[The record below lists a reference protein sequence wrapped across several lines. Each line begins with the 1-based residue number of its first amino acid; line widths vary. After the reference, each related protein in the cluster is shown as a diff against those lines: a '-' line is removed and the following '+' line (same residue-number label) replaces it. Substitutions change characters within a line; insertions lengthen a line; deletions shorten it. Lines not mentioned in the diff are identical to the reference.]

1 MIQLHRNHS
10 STHDVRIKIVGLG
23 GAGGNVLD
31 RLLLDGTEDAELV
44 AINTDAQALT
54 ASVVSD
60 RVQLGRTTTRGL
72 GAGGDPEVGY
82 TAAEEAIDEI
92 RKSMEGAQM
101 VFLCVGLG
109 GGTGSGAA
117 RIVASLAK
125 EQNALVVA
133 FATLPFAF
141 EGKRRRAQAEEAL
154 GALQRYADVVIHFE
168 NDRMGDSVSPLAGI
182 QEAFTVADQTLSQ
195 SIRAVVGL
203 ARRRGFVN
211 IGFDELSTALRGAGE
226 AGAHCIFGHGEADGD
241 NRPHEALARALKSPL
256 MDKGRMLEEARNV
269 LVNVAGGPG
278 MTLNEVEILMEEL
291 NRHISDQTRLLFGA
305 AVDPALGHKMSVT
318 ILSAVQGE
326 VPAVVAE
333 VRPRPVT
340 RVESSPASIP
350 PSAPVRTPE
359 PAPVLRVV
367 EREPEPEPA
376 PVEHVA
382 VPVPEPEPVAA
393 VAVAAVTHESAPLFA
408 EPEPEP
414 EPVVAAVARPAP
426 KAKPIQVKQEQMQFE
441 PVTRGRF
448 EKSEPTI
455 VDGQD
460 LDVPTFLRR
469 NVKVK

>member
-10 STHDVRIKIVGLG
+10 STNDARIKIVGLG

-31 RLLLDGTEDAELV
+31 RLILDGADDTELV
-44 AINTDAQALT
+44 AINTDVQALT
-54 ASVVSD
+54 ASVVTE
-60 RVQLGRTTTRGL
+60 RVQLGRMTTRGL

-82 TAAEEAIDEI
+82 TAAEEGIDEI
-92 RKSMEGAQM
+92 RKVVEGVQM
-101 VFLCVGLG
+101 VFICVGLG

-168 NDRMGDSVSPLAGI
+168 NDRMSDAVSPLAGI
-182 QEAFTVADQTLSQ
+182 QEAFSAADQTLSQ
-195 SIRAVVGL
+195 SIRAIVGL
-203 ARRRGFVN
+203 ARRRGFVH
-211 IGFDELSTALRGAGE
+211 IGFDELATALRGAGE
-226 AGAHCIFGHGEADGD
+226 SGAHCIFGYGEADGD
-241 NRPHEALARALKSPL
+241 NRAHEALARALKSPL
-256 MDKGRMLEEARNV
+256 MDKGRMLEDARNV
-269 LVNVAGGPG
+269 LVNVAGGPN
-278 MTLNEVEILMEEL
+278 MTLNEVQILMEEL

-318 ILSAVQGE
+318 ILSALEGE
-326 VPAVVAE
+326 APAVVEA
-333 VRPRPVT
+333 RPRPASRT
-340 RVESSPASIP
+340 ENSPASIP
-350 PSAPVRTPE
+350 PSAPMRTPE
-359 PAPVLRVV
+359 PSPVLRVV
-367 EREPEPEPA
+367 EREPEPVILAPAAALVAAPEPA
-376 PVEHVA
+376 VA
-382 VPVPEPEPVAA
+382 VA
-393 VAVAAVTHESAPLFA
+393 VAVAASPESGALFSDPQPESAA
-408 EPEPEP
+408 A
-414 EPVVAAVARPAP
+414 VAAVAKPA
-426 KAKPIQVKQEQMQFE
+426 AKPKPVQVKQEQMQFE